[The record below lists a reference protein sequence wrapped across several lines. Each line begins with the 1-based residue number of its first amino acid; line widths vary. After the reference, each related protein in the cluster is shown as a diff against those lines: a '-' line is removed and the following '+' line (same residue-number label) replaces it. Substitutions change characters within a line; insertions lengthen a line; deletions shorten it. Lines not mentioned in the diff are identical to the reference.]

1 MTSQARKNLPFR
13 AEHIGS
19 FVRPDG
25 LLNVAREHKAGENHD
40 DALKQAADQ
49 AITDIVRFQES
60 LGMPSVTDGEF
71 RRRSW
76 SAGFID
82 AVDGFGLREGTIE
95 FRTQAAG
102 KGAELSPYA
111 KARLQRRR
119 AIAADEFAFLKSVV
133 RQGTPKT
140 TIPAPDVMHYFL
152 GPRAVDDTVYPDM
165 EQFFEDLARI
175 YREEI
180 AELGKRGCT
189 YLQIDDTALP
199 CNCDEHIRQNVK
211 KRGENPDALTARYVR
226 LLNDAIRERPADM
239 TVGVHMC
246 RGNLKGTWMAE
257 GGYEPIAERLF
268 NEAEVDAFFLE
279 FDTPRAGDFT
289 PAAPRSEEQVRG
301 AGAGE
306 LEDAGPRRARMTS
319 SVGSTRRARHVDL
332 DRLALSPQCGFSS
345 GGGSGQT
352 VGLDDERRKLQLV
365 LDVAHEVWGST

>member
-1 MTSQARKNLPFR
+1 MAAQAKKNPPFR

-19 FVRPDG
+19 FVRPEP
-25 LLNVAREHKAGENHD
+25 LLNAARARRAGTITD

-49 AITDIVRFQES
+49 AITEIVRFQES

-95 FRTQAAG
+95 FRTQGSG

-111 KARLQRRR
+111 KARLQRKR
-119 AIAADEFAFLKSVV
+119 AIAADEFAFLKSAV

-140 TIPAPDVMHYFL
+140 TIPAPDVMHYFM
-152 GPRAVDDTVYPDM
+152 GPRAVDEAVYPDM

-180 AELGKRGCT
+180 AELGKRGCR

-199 CNCDEHIRQNVK
+199 CNCDEHIRASVK
-211 KRGENPDALTARYVR
+211 KRGEDPDALTARYVK
-226 LLNDAIRERPADM
+226 LLNDAIRGRPADM

-257 GGYEPIAERLF
+257 GGYEPIAEKLF
-268 NEAEVDAFFLE
+268 NEAEVDVFFLE

-289 PAAPRSEEQVRG
+289 PLRHLPKSKSVVLGLVSSKTPVLESKDEIKRRIDAA
-301 AGAGE
+301 
-306 LEDAGPRRARMTS
+306 
-319 SVGSTRRARHVDL
+319 ARHVDL

-352 VGLDDERRKLQLV
+352 VSRDDERRKLQLV
-365 LDVAHEVWGST
+365 LDVAHDVWGSN